1 MKPIEK
7 LTLDNSINS
16 FEHSKTLVPG
26 GVLGI
31 RRPYNFVEGEYPIFV
46 ENGKGG
52 RIVDVDGN
60 EYVDFL
66 CAYGPII
73 LGYREEEI
81 DKAVIQQILE
91 KGFCFSL
98 TQLYQN
104 ELAEK
109 LRELIPSAEM
119 SIFVKTGSDT
129 TTLALRLARAHT
141 SRTKVMRC
149 GFHGWHDWCVEVKG
163 GIPEKLYEDTYEFQ
177 YNDLADLERLL
188 RAYGDDTAAIIITPF
203 GHPLAKKLQS
213 PKAGFLEGVR
223 KLADKYNVV
232 LIFDEIRTGFRVSMG
247 GAQAYYKVTPD
258 LTCIGKAMANGYAI
272 AAVCGKEEIMKQ
284 AESDVF
290 VSSTFFPN
298 SLGYIAALK
307 TIEILQRDNVLE
319 VIWKKGQQFMDAFET
334 ILAKYDIGA
343 ELSGIGPMFFITF
356 KSDTE
361 KIYRKRRNEFF
372 TQLIRQGVFM
382 QPYHHGYICYR
393 HSEDDLKKT
402 LKAVENS
409 LQIVLDKY
417 GKFQAGPNK

>member
-1 MKPIEK
+1 MRPFEK
-7 LTLDNSINS
+7 LTLENSMNA
-16 FEHSKTLVPG
+16 FEHGKTLVPG

-52 RIVDVDGN
+52 QIVDVDGN

-73 LGYREEEI
+73 LGYREQEI

-98 TQLYQN
+98 TQRYQN
-104 ELAEK
+104 KLAEK

-129 TTLALRLARAHT
+129 TTLALRLARAYT

-177 YNDLADLERLL
+177 YNDLANLERLL

-232 LIFDEIRTGFRVSMG
+232 LIFDEVRTGFRIAMG
-247 GAQAYYKVTPD
+247 GAQAYYNVTPD

-272 AAVCGKEEIMKQ
+272 AAVCGKEDIMKT

-298 SLGYIAALK
+298 SLGYVAALK
-307 TIEILQRDNVLE
+307 TIEILQRDHVLE
-319 VIWKKGQQFMDAFET
+319 AIWKKGRQFMDALET
-334 ILAKYDIGA
+334 ILGKYDVGA
-343 ELSGIGPMFFITF
+343 ELSGIGPMFFVTF

-361 KIYRKRRNEFF
+361 KVYRKRRNEFF
-372 TQLIRQGVFM
+372 TQLIRQGIFM

-393 HSEDDLKKT
+393 HREDDLKKA

-417 GKFQAGPNK
+417 GKF